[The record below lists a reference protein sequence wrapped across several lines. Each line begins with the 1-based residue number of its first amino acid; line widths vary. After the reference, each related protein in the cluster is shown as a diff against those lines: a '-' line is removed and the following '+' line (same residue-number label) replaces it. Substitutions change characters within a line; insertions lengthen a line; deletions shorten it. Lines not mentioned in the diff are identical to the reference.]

1 MKRKLFIKT
10 FGCQMNEYDS
20 AKTAELLGDSD
31 DVLLA
36 DSPEEADI
44 LLLNT
49 CSVREK
55 AQEKVFSLLG
65 RWKDIKAQR
74 PGVVIGVGG
83 CVASQEGDAIRV
95 RAPYVDIVYG
105 PQTLHR
111 LPHMLAQLSSSGVAQ
126 VDVSF
131 PEIEKFD
138 NLPEP
143 HANGPTAFVSI
154 MEGCSKY
161 CTFCVVPYTRGE
173 EISRPFDDVL
183 AEVSRLAEQGV
194 REIMLLGQ
202 NVNAYRGEMHD
213 GDFADLALLIHY
225 VAAIDGISRIRYTT
239 SHPIEMSD
247 ALINVYAEVP
257 ELVGHLHLPV
267 QTGSDRILAM
277 MKRGHTA
284 LEYKDKI
291 RRLRQVRPDIS
302 ISSDFIIGFPG
313 ETEADFQQTMDLIK
327 TVGFDHSFSFVY
339 SARPGTPAASF
350 PDNVPLEVKK
360 QRLAILQNQI
370 TRQAIA
376 ISQAM
381 IGSVQQVLVEGPSK
395 KDPHQLRGRTENNR
409 VVNFTAHPRLA
420 GEFVKVRITEALPNS
435 LRGIIVNDVVNE
447 CADDGVNK
455 AVSDIISDD
464 LSQNSGDTVA
474 HQA

>member
-1 MKRKLFIKT
+1 
-10 FGCQMNEYDS
+10 
-20 AKTAELLGDSD
+20 
-31 DVLLA
+31 
-36 DSPEEADI
+36 
-44 LLLNT
+44 
-49 CSVREK
+49 
-55 AQEKVFSLLG
+55 
-65 RWKDIKAQR
+65 
-74 PGVVIGVGG
+74 
-83 CVASQEGDAIRV
+83 
-95 RAPYVDIVYG
+95 
-105 PQTLHR
+105 
-111 LPHMLAQLSSSGVAQ
+111 MLAQLSSSGVAQ

-455 AVSDIISDD
+455 AVSDIVSDD